1 VNQPL
6 ISAIVP
12 AYEHERFIASALR
25 SLAGQTY
32 PSLELIVSDDGS
44 SDATVAQVQALL
56 PELTARFERIEL
68 VTNPH
73 RGIAQNLRT
82 CLERAESDFVFILD
96 SDDVANPQAIER
108 LFPLLDPPDIALAVG
123 DNSFIGP
130 DGVECLLRRGTE
142 SFSSFIA
149 YNTAGRQFEAERDF
163 GTYTSLI
170 AGNYIPNGWLVRKS
184 AVEAVGGYLQGFL
197 IDDWELLLRLVKRF
211 RLAFTPESLLRYR
224 VHDRNTVRVQHRQM
238 FLETARILI
247 REKPYSAAHGA
258 LDSWWSHARLV
269 ISALSIA
276 DLESGSFLQ
285 DLFPDLSTSD
295 RDAVLTLTT
304 AMSRAK
310 TYGRLLEPAGTS
322 VPRALPAGSRGER
335 IYLFANCWNDA
346 RILPFFFRH
355 YDSLVE
361 RYVIYDDGS
370 TDGSLDLL
378 AAHPRV
384 DVRRFVWT
392 HPDSFVLSELDH
404 YNEIWKECRETADWV
419 LLVDLDELLH
429 ASDLGAQLRSYRSR
443 GISVVPAHGFEMVTD
458 DFPSPDETLAQTRRF
473 GVPSPAMSKLVAFA
487 PRAVDQLNHTPG
499 GHTSSPTG
507 RIVAPPRDDVRL
519 LHYKYLGLDYLH
531 NRDGALRARLGPLD
545 RAQEWARHWDESRDG
560 ASATLQR
567 YRSGAVDVFDGVAIP
582 TTAQGWE
589 NLPRLADREHHREL
603 EAARTSLAKE
613 VARVLQGVEQVRSEM
628 AAASSQMAQ
637 ERERWEKER
646 SELSDSL
653 QSAVHRAGTL
663 GTSLEGASARVA
675 ALESSRTWRWT
686 RPARDLAA
694 FASRLFR
701 KQSRR

>member
-56 PELTARFERIEL
+56 PELIPRFERIEL

-82 CLERAESDFVFILD
+82 CLERAESDFVFLLD

-108 LFPLLDPPDIALAVG
+108 LFPLLDPPDVALAVG

-130 DGVECLLRRGTE
+130 DGDECLLRRGTE
-142 SFSSFIA
+142 SFSSFLA
-149 YNTAGRQFEAERDF
+149 YNTVGRKFEAECDF
-163 GTYTSLI
+163 GTYSSLI
-170 AGNYIPNGWLVRKS
+170 AGNYVPNGWLMRKS

-197 IDDWELLLRLVKRF
+197 IDDWELLLRLSKRF

-238 FLETARILI
+238 FLDTARILI

-258 LDSWWSHARLV
+258 LDSWESHARLV
-269 ISALSIA
+269 VSALSIS
-276 DLESGSFLQ
+276 DLESGSFLK
-285 DLFPDLSTSD
+285 DLFPNLATSD

-304 AMSRAK
+304 AMNRVETRK
-310 TYGRLLEPAGTS
+310 GGVEPAGTS
-322 VPRALPAGSRGER
+322 APLPGGSRGER

-355 YDSLVE
+355 YDSMVD

-404 YNEIWKECRETADWV
+404 YNQIWKESRETADWV
-419 LLVDLDELLH
+419 LLVDLDEHLH
-429 ASDLGAQLRSYRSR
+429 ATDFAGLLKAYRSQ

-458 DFPSPDETLAQTRRF
+458 DFPSPNETLAQTRRL
-473 GVPSPAMSKLVAFA
+473 GVPSLAMSKLAAFN
-487 PRAVDQLNHTPG
+487 PRAVDQLNHAPG
-499 GHTSSPTG
+499 GHSSEPIG
-507 RIVAPPRDDVRL
+507 RLIAPPRDSVRL
-519 LHYKYLGLDYLH
+519 LHYKYLGLDYLQS
-531 NRDGALRARLGPLD
+531 RDGALRARLGPLD
-545 RAQEWARHWDESRDG
+545 RAQGWASHWEESPEQ

-567 YRSGAVDVFDGVAIP
+567 YRSEAIDVVDASAIP
-582 TTAQGWE
+582 KTAPGWE
-589 NLPRLADREHHREL
+589 NLPRLADPERLHEL
-603 EAARTSLAKE
+603 EAARTSLEHE
-613 VARVLQGVEQVRSEM
+613 VARVLVQL
-628 AAASSQMAQ
+628 
-637 ERERWEKER
+637 ER
-646 SELSDSL
+646 LNDSV
-653 QSAVHRAGTL
+653 QSAEHRARTL
-663 GTSLEGASARVA
+663 DASLESATARVK

-701 KQSRR
+701 MPSRP